1 MVQRL
6 RIDGIEYSVD
16 ALEGEG
22 RVLLQRVHFTQQ
34 RIQELTNL
42 QAVLTRAKNAYI
54 ADLRA
59 EIEGATPS
67 GSVDLAALIGAQ
79 SFDSSL

>member
-6 RIDGIEYSVD
+6 RIDGIEYAVD

-22 RVLLQRVHFTQQ
+22 RLLLQRVHFTQQ

-67 GSVDLAALIGAQ
+67 GSVDLAALISAQ